1 MINVIGI
8 ELRKLAANRFTW
20 IALLILLVF
29 MYWGMSDV
37 FSEYQLESTRI
48 PLLSHDPPPGIT
60 LEQWAEREAQFI
72 ASHEKTVA
80 VLENKL
86 TFPGALGAVM
96 SDIQIFGGLLI
107 IVLAVNTVAGEFRNG
122 TIAQIIGRGT
132 TRRRFV
138 LGKTGALA
146 VTALVW
152 IAVAAV
158 FGFLLASY
166 YESQMELVTGSG
178 IANGMLP
185 VIAFTWLVLMLYALF
200 GVFLG
205 FVLRSGTMAVAAGIL
220 IFMFDW
226 LFITFGIPGSGVA
239 LDAVRNYAPTFN
251 VISVMHSISPGEAG
265 FTGGYLMQWGSAAFD
280 KYNEPGMALG
290 ILSAYIIFFIGVS
303 LYVMSRRDL
312 KVG

>member
-1 MINVIGI
+1 MISVIGI

-37 FSEYQLESTRI
+37 FSQYQLKSTRI

-60 LEQWAEREAQFI
+60 LEQWAEREAQSI
-72 ASHEKTVA
+72 ASHEKAVA

-107 IVLAVNTVAGEFRNG
+107 IVLAVNTVTGEFRNG

-138 LGKTGALA
+138 LGKIGAVSVMALA
-146 VTALVW
+146 W

-158 FGFLLASY
+158 FGFLLVSY
-166 YESQMELVTGSG
+166 YGSEVAPMTSGGVTGG
-178 IANGMLP
+178 ILP
-185 VIAFTWLVLMLYALF
+185 VIAFTWLVLMLYALL

-226 LFITFGIPGSGVA
+226 VFISFGIPGSGVA
-239 LDAVRNYAPTFN
+239 LDAVRNYAPNFN
-251 VISVMHSISPGEAG
+251 VISVMNAISPSETE

-280 KYNEPGMALG
+280 KYNEPGMAFG
-290 ILSAYIIFFIGVS
+290 VLSAYIIFFIGVS
-303 LYVMSRRDL
+303 LYVMSWREL